1 VSHGLAPKHIH
12 QRVVQVLKL
21 PTQLSANGAGIRHDA
36 LKMSST
42 HDWYPNIVTSPS
54 TAQPHTKVNCA
65 LCFCDTTFSSQ
76 AMAASNTL
84 FALSEGGAKKGTV
97 PGAPADATSCCAAG
111 CGAMSEVLATAAAPA
126 KHVGLRWGCKSCMHI
141 THQQGT
147 GTSSCLQWTV
157 VWGFRQGCGPHSKP
171 HAM

>member
-1 VSHGLAPKHIH
+1 VCRVSWPSSETHPPAGSASA
-12 QRVVQVLKL
+12 QTLKL

-36 LKMSST
+36 LKLSSAY
-42 HDWYPNIVTSPS
+42 DWNQNIVTSPS
-54 TAQPHTKVNCA
+54 TAQPHTNVNCA
-65 LCFCDTTFSSQ
+65 LCQYDTTFSFQ
-76 AMAASNTL
+76 VMAASNNTL

-126 KHVGLRWGCKSCMHI
+126 RHVGLRWGCRSCVHI
-141 THQQGT
+141 THHQHGV

-157 VWGFRQGCGPHSKP
+157 VACVCSS
-171 HAM
+171 AA